1 MRVVTTN
8 GIFDLLHLGH
18 LYILEKAREQGDYL
32 IVLINS
38 DASALAQKKTPIFN
52 QDERKKMLEAVRY
65 VDEVRVFDELDPR
78 EALRQ
83 IKPYAHVKSKSG
95 YKGLEKEVLDEYGGK
110 LILVDDIP
118 SFSSTSLMYEI
129 TRRVVKYTLQDDIE
143 VFMR

>member
-1 MRVVTTN
+1 M
-8 GIFDLLHLGH
+8 
-18 LYILEKAREQGDYL
+18 
-32 IVLINS
+32 
-38 DASALAQKKTPIFN
+38 AQKKTPIFN

-65 VDEVRVFDELDPR
+65 VDEVRIFDEIDPR

-95 YKGLEKEVLDEYGGK
+95 YKGLEKEILDEYGGK

-129 TRRVVKYTLQDDIE
+129 ARRVIQYNWQDEKEI
-143 VFMR
+143 FMR